1 MTRPLPWA
9 LALAG
14 LILLTGLAAA
24 TTYYVNSTIGDD
36 QNDGSRSR
44 PWKTITHAL
53 DNIGGAEPSRP
64 ARLEITSGNYS
75 TTANGEI
82 FPLHVRN
89 YVTMVGMG
97 PESTVLDAGGAAH
110 AILLD
115 GALSVTIE
123 GMALTGGAAT
133 GLWPDACGG
142 GICAIDSEF
151 TVRNCKMYG
160 NSATGVEKHGAG
172 AGIYIY
178 GECSPLITD
187 CEFVI
192 NTAST
197 GGAGIS
203 SEYYCTPI
211 IKSCKFDR
219 NAGVA
224 IYACRWSGVAV
235 EDCSITENAGGVVLT
250 DFSSA
255 LVDSSNI
262 ARNSADTGAAVNC
275 LHHCQV
281 TLRSC
286 TLWSN
291 VATGNGGAISCE
303 REGTC
308 NITDCEISLNTS
320 GQDGGGI
327 FSVGS
332 TLELLRSSLW
342 ANSARS
348 EGGAVF
354 CGQDSKATIGETDI
368 AGSDAPWGAGA
379 AFCDN
384 ASGTLTSC
392 NLTQNEASS
401 GGGALF
407 CRDYSS
413 PELLHCELL
422 DNAVAG
428 AEAIGGGAIYCEYF
442 CDVNLTNCLIVDNA
456 AEGSGGGLFCME
468 YCKPTLTNV
477 TLWDNTASGGAM
489 SIDCDGNCKPELKNC
504 IARGGVD
511 GIAALDESD
520 VSASFSCIFGG
531 NTGSGDNNIDQDP
544 RFATAAG
551 SGGQYY
557 LSAQAA
563 KQTEDSP
570 CIDAGLGLAEEAAGG
585 LSFRTTRTDSGF
597 DRGEADLGYHYPAK
611 VASIRCYLNASE
623 YRVGDL
629 LDLWIRL
636 ANPEDEAKAA
646 DVYIAILMPMGQIF
660 CLGETALVAGLA
672 TWKANY
678 EMPAGY
684 LFGPES
690 VLQIQVPS
698 GCPAGTYLAAGAL
711 FLPGSMTEISEIS
724 LTDFKI
730 SQ

>member
-1 MTRPLPWA
+1 MTRPPVWA

-14 LILLTGLAAA
+14 LILLTGLASA
-24 TTYYVNSTIGDD
+24 TTHYVNGTIGDD

-53 DNIGGAEPSRP
+53 DNIRGAEPSLP
-64 ARLEITSGNYS
+64 GRLEITSGNYS
-75 TTANGEI
+75 ATANGEV
-82 FPLHVRN
+82 FPLQVRN
-89 YVTMVGMG
+89 YVTIVGMG

-115 GALSVTIE
+115 DVLSVTIE
-123 GMALTGGAAT
+123 DMALTGGVAT

-151 TVRNCKMYG
+151 TVRNCKMYS

-172 AGIYIY
+172 AGIYLY
-178 GECSPLITD
+178 GECSPLITG
-187 CEFVI
+187 CEFVT
-192 NTAST
+192 NEAST
-197 GGAGIS
+197 GGAGIC
-203 SEYYCTPI
+203 SEYYCTPNV
-211 IKSCKFDR
+211 KDCKFDR
-219 NAGVA
+219 NVGVA
-224 IYACRWSGVAV
+224 IYSCRWSSVAV
-235 EDCSITENAGGVVLT
+235 EDCSITENACGITLT
-250 DFSSA
+250 DFSSV
-255 LVDSSNI
+255 LVVSSNI

-275 LHHCQV
+275 LHHCQA

-286 TLWSN
+286 ALWSN
-291 VATGNGGAISCE
+291 VAIGDGGAISCE

-308 NITDCEISLNTS
+308 RITDCEISLNTS

-327 FSVGS
+327 WCVGS

-342 ANSARS
+342 ANTARS
-348 EGGAVF
+348 EGGAIF
-354 CGQDSKATIGETDI
+354 CGQDSKATISETDI
-368 AGSDAPWGAGA
+368 AGNDAPWGAGA

-384 ASGTLTSC
+384 AGGTLTSC

-422 DNAVAG
+422 DNAADG
-428 AEAIGGGAIYCEYF
+428 AEAIGGGAVFCEYF
-442 CDVNLTNCLIVDNA
+442 CDVNLTNCLIANNA
-456 AEGSGGGLFCME
+456 AEGPGGGLFCME

-477 TLWDNTASGGAM
+477 TLWDNAAAGGAK
-489 SIDCDGNCKPELKNC
+489 SIHCDGYCKPQLKNC
-504 IARGGVD
+504 IAWGGAD
-511 GIAALDESD
+511 GIAALDESE
-520 VSASFSCIFGG
+520 VSTSFSCIFGG
-531 NTGSGDNNIDQDP
+531 NSESGDNNIDQDP
-544 RFATAAG
+544 RFATADG

-570 CIDAGLGLAEEAAGG
+570 CIDAGLGQAEQAAGG

-597 DRGEADLGYHYPAK
+597 DRDDVDLGYHYPAK

-623 YRVGDL
+623 YHIADL
-629 LDLWIRL
+629 LDLWIRV
-636 ANPEDEAKAA
+636 ANPEDEARAA
-646 DVYIAILMPMGQIF
+646 DVYIAILMPLGQIF
-660 CLGETALVAGLA
+660 CLGDTGLVAGLA

-684 LFGPES
+684 LLGPES
-690 VLQIQVPS
+690 VLQMQVPG
-698 GCPAGTYLAAGAL
+698 GCPAGAYLAASAL

-724 LTDFKI
+724 LAEFTI